1 MATTTECAGVVLSRP
16 NIIFLNAFQLTLHSA
31 AQAKNFWKMKVA
43 FSCSVLFF
51 SAFRESTKIF
61 ATRAY
66 HMTTSDDVCCRRVC
80 LQGVSQLLKQSD
92 WAQIQ
97 DFK

>member
-1 MATTTECAGVVLSRP
+1 MYLDVKKCIKFSLSNLECHNDSFIGRDSECKQQHL
-16 NIIFLNAFQLTLHSA
+16 A
-31 AQAKNFWKMKVA
+31 AQ
-43 FSCSVLFF
+43 
-51 SAFRESTKIF
+51 
-61 ATRAY
+61 
-66 HMTTSDDVCCRRVC
+66 